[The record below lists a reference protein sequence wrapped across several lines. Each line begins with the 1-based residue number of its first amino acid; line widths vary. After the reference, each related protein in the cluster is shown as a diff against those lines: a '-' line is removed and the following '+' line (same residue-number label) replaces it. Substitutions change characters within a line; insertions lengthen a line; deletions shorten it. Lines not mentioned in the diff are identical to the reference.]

1 MCVYTVDKLCFL
13 CPLQPADGS
22 DDDEEGT
29 ALMIK
34 PGSGNSVKEEKE
46 NEAFFRKVKVYFFLQ

>member
-1 MCVYTVDKLCFL
+1 MCVYIIDALYFL

-22 DDDEEGT
+22 DEEDEEGT

-34 PGSGNSVKEEKE
+34 PGTGTSLKEDRE
-46 NEAFFRKVKVYFFLQ
+46 NEAFFRKVKL